1 MSLLLRHDR
10 RVVCS
15 YTYPPCNSPSVGYFV
30 SPDYGSTRVRDP
42 TIPVA
47 NEDQVPGVAPPQ
59 ANTDIHIR
67 YEAPPS
73 YESVRHIYE
82 IGQPYQQAA
91 AANYGFVA
99 DNPPQSTTQ
108 QVPTAEF
115 SDRVTSAQPQQIIPD
130 NASGSVDTGTP
141 SAGNPFL
148 SESVPEGVLID
159 IEVQP
164 APAFGSVDTT
174 TQGQAQQQED
184 LMRFEPDATHQ
195 QNGVDDLLSGD
206 HDMANVPP
214 PAFGSVE

>member
-1 MSLLLRHDR
+1 MID
-10 RVVCS
+10 VMFV
-15 YTYPPCNSPSVGYFV
+15 YTYPPRNSPSVGYFV

-99 DNPPQSTTQ
+99 DNPPQSTNQATT
-108 QVPTAEF
+108 VDF
-115 SDRVTSAQPQQIIPD
+115 SDRVIPAAQPQQINPD

-164 APAFGSVDTT
+164 APALGSVDTM
-174 TQGQAQQQED
+174 TQGQTQHQED
-184 LMRFEPDATHQ
+184 LIRFEPDATHQ